1 MIELQESSNE
11 FLVMTHIQRKYPPL
25 SLVLPGRFVEI
36 IEDIGKRC
44 NTCFKP
50 FPLTV
55 KTFYFKHYH
64 QVSLY
69 KLLDIF
75 FKC

>member
-36 IEDIGKRC
+36 IEDICKGC

-55 KTFYFKHYH
+55 NFLF
-64 QVSLY
+64 
-69 KLLDIF
+69 
-75 FKC
+75 